1 MEART
6 AGTRPAEHAGG
17 VVSGEWRVSVDPHR
31 CIGSGICAG
40 TAPEHFQLVDGH
52 STPLAD
58 LVAPAEQVTD
68 AAESC
73 PVEAILVR
81 DAADDRLIAPEG

>member
-1 MEART
+1 MSA
-6 AGTRPAEHAGG
+6 A
-17 VVSGEWRVSVDPHR
+17 WRVSVDPQR

-40 TAPEHFQLVDGH
+40 MAPGHFRLVGGL
-52 STPLAD
+52 STPLAGTVEPD
-58 LVAPAEQVTD
+58 DRVVD

-81 DAADDRLIAPEG
+81 DAADQRLIAPE